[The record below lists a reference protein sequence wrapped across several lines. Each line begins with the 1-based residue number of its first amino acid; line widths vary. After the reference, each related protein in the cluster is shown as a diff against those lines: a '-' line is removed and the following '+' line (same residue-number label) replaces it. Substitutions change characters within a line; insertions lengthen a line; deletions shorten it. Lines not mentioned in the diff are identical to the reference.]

1 MIIISQDRD
10 TSINLQKKLNTENI
24 GIQLYMGNIIGYNL
38 NIDGLLM
45 GTFDTIIEVWDEI
58 NNINNCEYEY
68 YIINGFTDYLKCF

>member
-10 TSINLQKKLNTENI
+10 TSINLQKKLSTENI

-38 NIDGLLM
+38 NIEKLLM
-45 GTFDTIIEVWDEI
+45 GTFDTIIEVWNEI
-58 NNINNCEYEY
+58 NNINNCEYGY

>member
-10 TSINLQKKLNTENI
+10 TSINLQKKLSTENI

-38 NIDGLLM
+38 NIEKLLM
-45 GTFDTIIEVWDEI
+45 GTFDTIIEVWNEI

>member
-10 TSINLQKKLNTENI
+10 TSINLQKKLNTENV